1 MPSGCNKWL
10 ILPCFVACWCVLANK
25 VLGVLPPARSIAH
38 VQQSSPSG
46 PPVSA
51 NQQPVVS
58 WANTVA
64 NVNPTWSWPGT
75 STQLLA
81 QPPPTHA
88 GLTLSPAAET
98 FPKKIVEKAQS
109 GQFMEMKELLAD
121 NMALISQL
129 DTVSGLSTSHM
140 FGAARPRL
148 REVTSLPIWCYCFMG
163 YMALCTSDPAT
174 RDQLAYARLLIKEA
188 QRHGGLGWLDY
199 DRAFRQ
205 QAAADPSIRWNTLI
219 PGLQASTILGQQ
231 QAGPGLF
238 CTLCRQVDH
247 TRSQCALGCL
257 EPPPVSSAAQ
267 VQAPPVGQ
275 GRRRRVCISWNKGD
289 CIFPEGECSYL
300 HECPSCKVTDH
311 RARDCAKV
319 PETSVYKKRRA
330 QPPTSRR

>member
-1 MPSGCNKWL
+1 M
-10 ILPCFVACWCVLANK
+10 ANK
-25 VLGVLPPARSIAH
+25 VLGILPPARSITH

-46 PPVSA
+46 PSVSA

-64 NVNPTWSWPGT
+64 NVSPTWSWPGT
-75 STQLLA
+75 STHLLA

-88 GLTLSPAAET
+88 GLMLSPAAET

-148 REVTSLPIWCYCFMG
+148 QEVTSLPIWCYCFMG
-163 YMALCTSDPAT
+163 YMALRTSDPAT

-219 PGLQASTILGQQ
+219 PGLKHPQ
-231 QAGPGLF
+231 F
-238 CTLCRQVDH
+238 W
-247 TRSQCALGCL
+247 
-257 EPPPVSSAAQ
+257 VSSRLAQ
-267 VQAPPVGQ
+267 DFSAHCAGKWTTPGASVHLAVSS
-275 GRRRRVCISWNKGD
+275 RRRYPVQHKCKHPRWGRAGGDECAFHGIRGTASFLRVNVATSTNAQA
-289 CIFPEGECSYL
+289 
-300 HECPSCKVTDH
+300 
-311 RARDCAKV
+311 AR
-319 PETSVYKKRRA
+319 
-330 QPPTSRR
+330 